1 MKLIE
6 RGYSHEAVMKNK
18 VDKLK
23 TIEPDLTKR
32 KKTAKTYD
40 YRVQAPEQRLP
51 NTNIKFQVK
60 NIDVEGDNAIVNIDI
75 YDVVNRKG
83 NKQVDTPQN
92 YLRGEIPNLNQSKVE
107 DAIKIKM
114 RGELKDYIGKRFRYK
129 PEDPKGAKIEFRF
142 NHLKQ

>member
-1 MKLIE
+1 
-6 RGYSHEAVMKNK
+6 
-18 VDKLK
+18 
-23 TIEPDLTKR
+23 
-32 KKTAKTYD
+32 
-40 YRVQAPEQRLP
+40 
-51 NTNIKFQVK
+51 
-60 NIDVEGDNAIVNIDI
+60 VNIDI